1 MTARQEGGAV
11 MQSTVYIVEVDKSL
25 AEYAQRLATLLKE
38 QGVDAELCTMEG
50 YENTTRYPE
59 QFNRCKFLFLGTDL
73 WGHPPVSDI
82 SKWRYNQFGSRIGWT
97 KNKCV
102 IYALSLELPY
112 SEYQAFREHCKELK
126 LEHPDVIIP
135 PENPFVEAG
144 EFIKEMVGKKENSS
158 VQRAQYSVLVYEFMA
173 NCLKDFFYEDE
184 NGVGV
189 TEEDVKTYSHK
200 MKKSALLNLTAK
212 QAILCHAAIHAAAAG
227 SAAMAFIPIPMA
239 DAIPITAAQVSMVVA
254 LGMIFDNQMTKSD
267 AQVLLATAL
276 APLAGRALAKNAL
289 IFVPGVGWAVNGGIA
304 AAITEC
310 LGWSVAGEFATKLKN
325 RQQ

>member
-1 MTARQEGGAV
+1 
-11 MQSTVYIVEVDKSL
+11 MQGTLYIVEVDKSL
-25 AEYAQRLATLLKE
+25 SEYVERLVMLLKE
-38 QGVDAELCTMEG
+38 QGIDAELCTMEG
-50 YENTTRYPE
+50 YENATRYPE

-135 PENPFVEAG
+135 PQNTLVEAG

-158 VQRAQYSVLVYEFMA
+158 VQRAQYSVLVYEFMDHYF
-173 NCLKDFFYEDE
+173 KDFFGED
-184 NGVGV
+184 GAGV
-189 TEEDVKTYSHK
+189 TEEDVKSYLHEI
-200 MKKSALLNLTAK
+200 KKSALLNLTAK
-212 QAILCHAAIHAAAAG
+212 QAILCHAAIHAAAVG
-227 SAAMAFIPIPMA
+227 SAAVAFIPIPMA

-267 AQVLLATAL
+267 AQVFLATAL

-289 IFVPGVGWAVNGGIA
+289 ILVPGVGWAVNGGIA